1 MQGQGA
7 VGGVH
12 AVGQSER
19 TLDFTDT
26 LLGMQTEFK
35 EIGTCT

>member
-12 AVGQSER
+12 AVGQPER
-19 TLDFTDT
+19 ALDFTDT
-26 LLGMQTEFK
+26 LLVMQSEFK
-35 EIGTCT
+35 GMGTCR